1 MDAVWK
7 AVENAWNAI
16 IDLSS
21 KLVTPDWGALVAL
34 IPVGLAALVV
44 VFLAWLAVRY
54 AAAGPARRGPRRA
67 PPKPPS
73 SVHMPGPSFA
83 PLFAALGTF
92 IFFAGTVIALAHYR
106 NGEIAFLLGLT
117 ALVLTLL
124 YWLREAMRDYDRIEH
139 VETLPVPA
147 HRVPPPGVHMPGPS
161 FRPLLVSIA
170 AAVLFLGLVFG
181 PALLVAGLVMLV
193 VALVGWL
200 GDAGA
205 EYHAAEEADET
216 GHLAAQPAPRYPMGT
231 LVTFV
236 VLLVVAVS
244 LTVGVI
250 PPTSG
255 ESGTGGPTG
264 SPAAGG
270 SPAPGGS
277 SPPASSP
284 PGESPLPAAD
294 VTIVARNIAYD
305 LGQITVPAG
314 KPFTIAFVN
323 QDPGIPHNVAIH
335 RDSPTGPEVWKGEIF
350 NGVATR
356 VYQVPALEAG
366 TYGFACTVHPNMTGT
381 LTAQ

>member
-7 AVENAWNAI
+7 AIQDTWNAV

-21 KLVTPDWGALVAL
+21 KLVVPDWGALVAL
-34 IPVGLAALVV
+34 IPVGLAGLVV

-54 AAAGPARRGPRRA
+54 AAAGPTRRGPRRA
-67 PPKPPS
+67 APKPPGT
-73 SVHMPGPSFA
+73 VHMPGPSFA

-124 YWLREAMRDYDRIEH
+124 YWLREAMRDYDTIEH

-147 HRVPPPGVHMPGPS
+147 HRGPPPGVHMPGPS

-170 AAVLFLGLVFG
+170 AAVLFLGLAFG

-200 GDAGA
+200 RDAGA

-216 GHLAAQPAPRYPMGT
+216 GHLPAQPAPRYPMGT

-255 ESGTGGPTG
+255 EGGAGGPAG

-277 SPPASSP
+277 PA
-284 PGESPLPAAD
+284 GESPVPAAD

-366 TYGFACTVHPNMTGT
+366 TYGFVCTVHPNMTGT
-381 LTAQ
+381 LTAK